1 MSLLS
6 LANKSQI
13 KKERI
18 KEILIN
24 LLVTIYIS
32 LALILELKID
42 IGFPISEALI
52 VLVGTIAIFAIVL
65 NIYRFSLYKVNKVVI
80 LIFILLFFIF
90 FNSIFIRNHLLIG
103 AIFNLFTSTLISF
116 QLIRNKNSE
125 YLYLLP
131 FWFLTIYI
139 LIKLSGNPDPNQVFI
154 RSRNYISF
162 YLIITVIPYYFL
174 NFKNQKSA
182 SLIPVFFVLI
192 LSIYSLS
199 RSGSASALILF
210 IAVMLSKGFNK
221 KTLYILLFTF
231 FILVLFILSYLL
243 ANYQEASEISRLFSI
258 LDSLQN
264 GGRSKILRNYIGEL
278 DFIGFMY
285 GIDTDIPEILDIGG
299 SYIPGHVHSSI
310 LNFISVI
317 GVSFI
322 LCLYYLL
329 RTIKLLYKKNTP
341 MLLLLVAMLLRS
353 MTEIGVLFSYFDYVI
368 WVFILT
374 MFFNDKYNILRKA

>member
-24 LLVTIYIS
+24 LLVTIFIS

-329 RTIKLLYKKNTP
+329 MTIKLLYKKNKP

-353 MTEIGVLFSYFDYVI
+353 MTEIGILFSYFDYVI

>member
-1 MSLLS
+1 MFLLS
-6 LANKSQI
+6 LAKKSQI

-18 KEILIN
+18 KEFFIN
-24 LLVTIYIS
+24 LLVIIYIS

-42 IGFPISEALI
+42 IGFPVSEAVIL
-52 VLVGTIAIFAIVL
+52 LVGIIAMFAIIL
-65 NIYRFSLYKVNKVVI
+65 NIERFSLYKVNKV
-80 LIFILLFFIF
+80 ILLMFVLLLFIF
-90 FNSIFIRNHLLIG
+90 FNSIFIRNYLLTG
-103 AIFNLFTSTLISF
+103 AIFNLFTSTIIAF

-139 LIKLSGNPDPNQVFI
+139 LIKLSGDPNPNQVFI

-182 SLIPVFFVLI
+182 SFIPVFFVLI

-199 RSGSASALILF
+199 RSGSASAVILF
-210 IAVMLSKGFNK
+210 IAVMLSKGLNK

-231 FILVLFILSYLL
+231 FALVLSTLSYLL
-243 ANYQEASEISRLFSI
+243 ANYQEASEISRLFSV

-278 DFIGFMY
+278 DFIGFLY
-285 GIDTDIPEILDIGG
+285 GIDTNIPEILDIGG

-341 MLLLLVAMLLRS
+341 MLLLLVAILLRS
-353 MTEIGVLFSYFDYVI
+353 MTEIGILFSYFDYVI

-374 MFFNDKYNILRKA
+374 MFFNYKYNILIKT